1 MSKEILN
8 VETNEVKPSTTR
20 GWIAYIL
27 NKLKGVNGPE
37 INKRINS
44 LDNSI
49 SNPNELLNS
58 NFNLWSFGNSMT
70 YTETNAKKYC
80 ADRWFIQSDGN
91 LIYAK
96 KKITDGKTT
105 IEVDASSQNLYTN
118 LMQDFSGEWYNNNK
132 GKTVTITVKFAAK
145 VKDIKVGIV
154 LYPTLFTD
162 SKIATEYTDTISYT
176 TKVPDMNNNT
186 YGGFYIQTD
195 KPMVFEVEYM
205 KVELSEKATQYIP
218 PINSD
223 ELLRCSMYENDVIRQ
238 PYSNPNLVIN
248 GDFQVWQRGTSF
260 SFNATGTAFGYTA
273 DRFIAHAEGTQAM
286 TVTKGDDG
294 LYMNFTNSNNGTSN
308 LTTYFPYDEV
318 KKWKGKIMTATV
330 EYKSDSDNWEPYA
343 FIFVNPTDSVITKLL
358 KIDKIDLGSGW
369 KRLITTFKVEDVKDT
384 MVHFQIQW
392 LRSQMVGSLQGLTK
406 VRSVKLEYGQYS
418 TPFISKP
425 YLDEVM
431 ECNYY
436 YQLIPIPMTPI
447 ITDNNQLVVHLK
459 CNCPMRTVPTFTWD
473 SKAYLHGIDTG
484 TVLTLCSN
492 ISNPEVKLST
502 GSDYIHKY
510 GSVVVDMP
518 VTVAAGKLWTINDNE
533 TTFNNLSGVSYI
545 RASAEII

>member
-70 YTETNAKKYC
+70 YTETHAKKYC

-105 IEVDASSQNLYTN
+105 IEVDASSQKLYTN

-154 LYPTLFTD
+154 LYPNLFTD
-162 SKIATEYTDTISYT
+162 SKLATEYTDIISYT
-176 TKVPDMNNNT
+176 TKVPDMDNNT

-195 KPMVFEVEYM
+195 KPMVFEVEYV

-223 ELLRCSMYENDVIRQ
+223 ELLRCSMYENEIIRQ
-238 PYSNPNLVIN
+238 PYSNPNLTLN

-260 SFNATGTAFGYTA
+260 SFNATGTALGYTA
-273 DRFIAHAEGTQAM
+273 DRFIVHAEGTQAI
-286 TVTKGDDG
+286 TVTKGDEG
-294 LYMNFTNSNNGTSN
+294 LYMNFTNGNNGTSN

-318 KKWKGKIMTATV
+318 KKWKGKIMTTTV
-330 EYKSDSDNWEPYA
+330 EYKSDSDKWEPYA
-343 FIFVNPTDSVITKLL
+343 FIFVNPTDAVVTKLL

-369 KRLITTFKVEDVKDT
+369 KRLVTTFKVEDVKDT
-384 MVHFQIQW
+384 MIHFQIQW
-392 LRSQMVGSLQGLTK
+392 LRSQSIGSLQGLTK

-418 TPFISKP
+418 TPFTSRTYSEELRECKHYYERWYSKKRIGLGIIYATNKIS
-425 YLDEVM
+425 LDVDYDTKRSLPAIRLT
-431 ECNYY
+431 NTADVVVGTTV
-436 YQLIPIPMTPI
+436 TPI
-447 ITDNNQLVVHLK
+447 TAFNVIETKHSNAIINVDA
-459 CNCPMRTVPTFTWD
+459 TTGSAT
-473 SKAYLHGIDTG
+473 AG
-484 TVLTLCSN
+484 TVVAVN
-492 ISNPEVKLST
+492 RH
-502 GSDYIHKY
+502 DYTD
-510 GSVVVDMP
+510 GN
-518 VTVAAGKLWTINDNE
+518 ATIIEFD
-533 TTFNNLSGVSYI
+533 S
-545 RASAEII
+545 EIKW